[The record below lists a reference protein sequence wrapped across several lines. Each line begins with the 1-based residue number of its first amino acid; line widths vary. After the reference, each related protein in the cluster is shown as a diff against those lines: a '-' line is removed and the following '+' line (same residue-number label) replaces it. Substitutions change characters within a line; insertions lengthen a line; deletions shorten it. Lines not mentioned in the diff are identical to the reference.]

1 MPAEVV
7 KDVVEGE
14 EYPDG
19 NEKICRLNSAIC
31 KPCVYR
37 THRIKYL
44 IYKSF
49 IFDQAY
55 IMLFEG
61 ANHEQCV
68 QNTSKYQSI
77 WYRTKLSILS
87 EEDQ

>member
-19 NEKICRLNSAIC
+19 NEEICRLNSAIC

-44 IYKSF
+44 IYKRNQPF
-49 IFDQAY
+49 IKNVFCLKELSQKEEY
-55 IMLFEG
+55 IF
-61 ANHEQCV
+61 
-68 QNTSKYQSI
+68 S
-77 WYRTKLSILS
+77 
-87 EEDQ
+87 